1 MKVSKMTYLKDN
13 LRKSIGES
21 VTHVDVMERIYNKT
35 RGQKNTVALLSA
47 ARKHK
52 AVIICLTKEWAD
64 KLSKNQDID
73 AMIYTDSR
81 LLTYEGPVLMDLPV
95 MWEFTQAFAR
105 LEKKSTELLDFMDL
119 KKVD

>member
-35 RGQKNTVALLSA
+35 RGQKNTVALLTA

-64 KLSKNQDID
+64 KLSKNQDVD
-73 AMIYTDSR
+73 AMVYTDSK
-81 LLTYEGPVLMDLPV
+81 LLTYEGPVLMDMPV